1 MECYEGATMI
11 KTFRGLMADDTQD
24 TIVLHT
30 NDGSTGYKIVKFE
43 IMGGAPGAANYE
55 AVMKVYKIPQ
65 VGGGLP
71 GVTATVDFSDNTL
84 LAAATYQA
92 NAAAFNYPTTQF
104 VIFDNEIFN
113 QDIYVTCD
121 DLQSNTLNYYLEL
134 EQVKLDLG
142 ESTVATLKDI
152 RNLEYPPPGG

>member
-30 NDGSTGYKIVKFE
+30 NDGSMGYKIVKFE

-55 AVMKVYKIPQ
+55 AVMKVFKVSQSTI
-65 VGGGLP
+65 
-71 GVTATVDFSDNTL
+71 TATIDFSDNTL
-84 LAAATYQA
+84 LAAATYQGNSA
-92 NAAAFNYPTTQF
+92 SFNYPTTQF

-121 DLQSNTLNYYLEL
+121 DLQSNTLNYHLEL
-134 EQVKLDLG
+134 EQVKLDLS

-152 RNLEYPPPGG
+152 RNEHRIPPG

>member
-1 MECYEGATMI
+1 MECYEGVKMI
-11 KTFRGLMADDTQD
+11 KTFRGLMVDATQD

-30 NDGSTGYKIVKFE
+30 NDGSTGYRIVKFKV
-43 IMGGAPGAANYE
+43 MGGSPGAANYE
-55 AVMKVYKIPQ
+55 AVLKVYKVSQSTIN
-65 VGGGLP
+65 
-71 GVTATVDFSDNTL
+71 ATIDFSDNTL
-84 LAAATYQA
+84 LAAATYQG
-92 NAAAFNYPTTQF
+92 NSAAFNYPTTQF

-134 EQVKLDLG
+134 EQVKLDLS

-152 RNLEYPPPGG
+152 RNLS